1 MTPAE
6 RAEFIEELTAA
17 IHTRVSDRA
26 LTPDEM
32 QWVRNAIKM
41 QEQSYK
47 LRQAVIEKTMGG
59 LVWAAIVA
67 LGYML
72 LGWATQHGY
81 KP

>member
-1 MTPAE
+1 MTPE
-6 RAEFIEELTAA
+6 DRAEFIEEITAA

-26 LTPDEM
+26 LTHDEM

-47 LRQAVIEKTMGG
+47 LRQAVITHTLQG
-59 LVWAAIVA
+59 LVWA
-67 LGYML
+67 GL
-72 LGWATQHGY
+72 LAVFYTVVEWAKQHGF